1 MDRNKRELVRELSQV
16 RLVDV
21 VDGLDYVGVR
31 DAGLMSAEI
40 RPIYEGIKICG
51 PAKTIHYIPTG
62 KTLHYKT
69 PEEYEKFRLEWY
81 ESLCPAY
88 AFKNVEEGDV
98 LVAAAEGHEMGL
110 WGSYMD
116 LMAQADGI
124 SGAVVDGGCRDR
136 RECKLQGAKV
146 FAGRYGRTEL
156 IGRFELESIN
166 KTVSCGGVRV
176 RVGDIVFGDDDGVAV
191 VPIEHLK
198 DVVKFAKDV
207 CELDKKNRGI
217 WYRKL
222 NRPLDDTVI

>member
-1 MDRNKRELVRELSQV
+1 MDNIRQLVKELSQV
-16 RLVDV
+16 RLEDV
-21 VDGLDYVGVR
+21 VDALDYVGVR
-31 DAGLMSAEI
+31 DAGFMSNEI

-51 PAKTIHYIPTG
+51 PAKTIHYVPSGI
-62 KTLHYKT
+62 TLHYKT
-69 PEEYEKFRLEWY
+69 PEEYEKFRQEWY
-81 ESLCPAY
+81 ESVCPAY
-88 AFKNVEEGDV
+88 AFKDVEPGDV
-98 LVAAAEGHEMGL
+98 LVAAAEGYEMGL

-146 FAGRYGRTEL
+146 FARNIGRIEL
-156 IGRFELESIN
+156 IGRFELESVN
-166 KTVSCGGVRV
+166 RTVSCGGVRV
-176 RVGDIVFGDDDGVAV
+176 RVGDIVFGGDDGLAV

-198 DVVKFAKDV
+198 DVVKFAKEV
-207 CELDKKNRGI
+207 WELDKKNRGI